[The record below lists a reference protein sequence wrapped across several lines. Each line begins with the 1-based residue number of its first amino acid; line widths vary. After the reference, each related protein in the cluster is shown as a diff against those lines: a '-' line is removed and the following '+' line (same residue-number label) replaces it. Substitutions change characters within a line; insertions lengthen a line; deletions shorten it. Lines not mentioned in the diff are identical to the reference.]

1 MPVTVEKFAAK
12 VVVNDD
18 PEFRARFQVV
28 CEDYTGFPDVVVPGW
43 VEPVLDWGLFLVPD
57 VDEWVEIEVVTGTA
71 EDEVPGQSAI
81 LDPVIRWRG
90 KRYYHEGE
98 EAPTP
103 VHDDFKST
111 NYGKRRGFATPAG
124 HILLFDDTEGEERI
138 NLTWHAE
145 RNGTDKFAYLSM
157 DPDGSVVIG
166 NANGSLIYLDAKNG
180 GISIIDE
187 NGNVMASDSSGMRMI
202 DKHGNIVDLKSGAI
216 QVMSGGSVVVNAKT
230 VDLQA
235 GEVRVGKDAV
245 EKAVLGD
252 KLLTIFAGHKH
263 PTGTGP
269 SGVPIPNDPEAFA
282 NFQSQ
287 NVKVR
292 S

>member
-1 MPVTVEKFAAK
+1 MRTEKFQAK
-12 VVVNDD
+12 VSANDD
-18 PEFRARFQVV
+18 PEKRARIKVT
-28 CEDYTGFPDVVVPGW
+28 CPDFIGDPEAVLPDW
-43 VEPVLDWGLFLVPD
+43 IEPVLDWGFFLIPD
-57 VDEWVEIEVVTGTA
+57 VDELVEIEIVTGTDD
-71 EDEVPGQSAI
+71 DEVPGQSMI
-81 LDPVIRWRG
+81 LDPHIRWRG
-90 KRYYHEGE
+90 KRYYHESE
-98 EAPTP
+98 EAPTSI
-103 VHDDFKST
+103 HDDFTST

-124 HILLFDDTEGEERI
+124 HILLFDDTEGGERV

-145 RNGTDKFAYLSM
+145 RNGEDKFAYLSM

-202 DKHGNIVDLKSGAI
+202 DKHGNIVDLKDGAI
-216 QVMSGGSVVVNAKT
+216 QIMSRGSVVVNAKT

-252 KLLTIFAGHKH
+252 KMLTIFAGHKH

-269 SGVPIPNDPEAFA
+269 SGIPIPNDPEAFA
-282 NFQSQ
+282 NFQSG

>member
-1 MPVTVEKFAAK
+1 VKTEKYQAK
-12 VVVNDD
+12 IVANDD
-18 PEFRARFQVV
+18 PERRARIKVTCPDF
-28 CEDYTGFPDVVVPGW
+28 TGDPEAVLPDW
-43 VEPVLDWGLFLVPD
+43 IEPVLDWGWFYVPD
-57 VDEWVEIEVVTGTA
+57 VDELVEIEIVTSTDD
-71 EDEVPGQSAI
+71 DEVPGQCMI
-81 LDPVIRWRG
+81 MDPHIRWRG
-90 KRYYHEGE
+90 KRHYHEGE
-98 EAPTP
+98 EVPTP

-124 HILLFDDTEGEERI
+124 HILLFDDTEGAERI

-145 RNGTDKFAYLSM
+145 RNGADKYAYFSM
-157 DPDGSVVIG
+157 DPDGSVVVG
-166 NANGSLIYLDAKNG
+166 NKNGSLIYLDAKNG

-187 NGNVMASDSSGMRMI
+187 NGNVAATDSNGMRLI
-202 DKHGNIVDLKSGAI
+202 DKRGNILDLKDGAI
-216 QVMSGGSVVVNAKT
+216 QVMSRGSVVVNAKT

-252 KLLTIFAGHKH
+252 KLLTIFSGHKH
-263 PTGTGP
+263 PSGTGP
-269 SGVPIPNDPEAFA
+269 TGVPIPNDPEAFS

>member
-1 MPVTVEKFAAK
+1 MIEKFIAK
-12 VVVNDD
+12 VDANND
-18 PEFRARFQVV
+18 PEFRARIRVV
-28 CEDYTGFPDVVVPGW
+28 CPDFTGDPEAVLPDW
-43 VEPVLDWGLFLVPD
+43 IEPVLDWGWFLIPD
-57 VDEWVEIEVVTGTA
+57 VDELVEIEVVTGTA
-71 EDEVPGQSAI
+71 EDEVPGQSAMM
-81 LDPVIRWRG
+81 DPHIRWRG

-124 HILLFDDTEGEERI
+124 HILLFDDTEGAERI
-138 NLTWHAE
+138 NLTWHA
-145 RNGTDKFAYLSM
+145 RQNGADKFAYLSM
-157 DPDGSVVIG
+157 DPDGSIVVG
-166 NANGSLIYLDAKNG
+166 NKNGSLIYLDAKNG

-187 NGNVMASDSSGMRMI
+187 NGNVVATDSAGLRLI

-216 QVMSGGSVVVNAKT
+216 QVLSGGSVVVSAKT

-252 KLLTIFAGHKH
+252 KMLTIFSGHKH
-263 PTGTGP
+263 PSGTGP
-269 SGVPIPNDPEAFA
+269 TGTPIPNDPEAFS
-282 NFQSQ
+282 NLQSQ